1 MSSSAAGISGGAS
14 AGASATMDQMM
25 GQMEAQNIQ
34 QMKNNLQMGRMS
46 QEAAMS
52 EALGKKFTL
61 AKFHAIVL
69 GDGTVPLA
77 LLENKVDAWIA
88 SAK

>member
-52 EALGKKFTL
+52 EALGKKFK
-61 AKFHAIVL
+61 AA
-69 GDGTVPLA
+69 GDSVKGLV
-77 LLENKVDAWIA
+77 
-88 SAK
+88 